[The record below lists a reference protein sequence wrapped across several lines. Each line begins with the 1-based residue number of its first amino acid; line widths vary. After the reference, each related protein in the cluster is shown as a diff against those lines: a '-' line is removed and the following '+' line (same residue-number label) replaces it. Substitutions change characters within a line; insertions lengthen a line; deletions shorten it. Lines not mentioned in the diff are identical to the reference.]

1 MLNPTLQGNCF
12 FQLLKRIELEK
23 DYTYLNKLNL
33 LCLWQLLPETYKL
46 TLRLMKVRRTMRMAT
61 LLAGPAAVEVA
72 ETLTMLKLIVI
83 TDGIMTLT
91 PLGIAVV
98 TQSEVVLSKQLTWF
112 AEDTRSNV
120 STEGYDR
127 EN

>member
-23 DYTYLNKLNL
+23 DYTHLNKLNV
-33 LCLWQLLPETYKL
+33 LCLWYMLPESYKL
-46 TLRLMKVRRTMRMAT
+46 TLRLMKVRKSVKSTK
-61 LLAGPAAVEVA
+61 LLAGSASKVVV
-72 ETLTMLKLIVI
+72 ETLTYLKLVELVE
-83 TDGIMTLT
+83 DRVVLT
-91 PLGIAVV
+91 PLGVEVAA
-98 TQSEVVLSKQLTWF
+98 QCEVVLSTQLTWF

-120 STEGYDR
+120 GTGGYD

>member
-23 DYTYLNKLNL
+23 DYTHLNKLNV
-33 LCLWQLLPETYKL
+33 LCLWHMLPESYKL
-46 TLRLMKVRRTMRMAT
+46 TLRLMKVRKSVKAAK
-61 LLAGPAAVEVA
+61 LLEGSTSKVVV
-72 ETLTMLKLIVI
+72 ETLTYLKLVELVE
-83 TDGIMTLT
+83 DRVVLT
-91 PLGIAVV
+91 PLGVEVAA
-98 TQSEVVLSKQLTWF
+98 QCEVVLSTQLTWF

-120 STEGYDR
+120 GTEGYD